1 MSISAAD
8 APIGVFDSGVG
19 GLSVLRAI
27 RAELPAED
35 LLYVADSGY
44 APYGDRDAGFIEDRA
59 AAIAG
64 FLLDEGVKAIVVA
77 CNTATVV
84 AIEKLRVWCPLPV
97 VAIEPA
103 IKPAARMTRS
113 GVVGVLAT
121 RQTLASAN
129 VARLCAAYGQ
139 DIEILLQPCPG
150 LVEQVEKAE
159 LDSPA
164 SRALLETYL
173 APLLAAG
180 ADTIVLGCTHYPFLL
195 PLVRDIVGPGRTIID
210 PATAVAKELVRR
222 LGNQTASALRPDP
235 ARTRFLSS
243 AAGDSANAVVS
254 ALWGSPVVV
263 EPVQANRSHRLASAA
278 GGT

>member
-1 MSISAAD
+1 MSMSAAD

-44 APYGDRDAGFIEDRA
+44 APYGERDAGFIEDRA

-64 FLLDEGVKAIVVA
+64 FLLDQGVKAIVVA

-84 AIEKLRVWCPLPV
+84 AIEKLRAWCPLPV

-150 LVEQVEKAE
+150 LVEQVENAE

-164 SRALLETYL
+164 TRALLETYL
-173 APLLAAG
+173 APLLEAG

-195 PLVRDIVGPGRTIID
+195 PLVKDIVGPDRAIID
-210 PATAVAKELVRR
+210 PATAVAKELARR
-222 LGNQTASALRPDP
+222 LGDQRAAALRPAP

-243 AAGDSANAVVS
+243 AAGGRANAVVS
-254 ALWGSPVVV
+254 ALWGCPVEV
-263 EPVQANRSHRLASAA
+263 EPVQANRDRRLAPAA
-278 GGT
+278 G